1 MACLKLASMRSPMLA
16 TTEACMLSNA
26 AKSLSP
32 FSWLLLRKKLKLA
45 ASRECA
51 MSVTL
56 LDNCFTACNLV
67 TCCQHLVASVCQGSI
82 VVHSPL

>member
-1 MACLKLASMRSPMLA
+1 MLV

-32 FSWLLLRKKLKLA
+32 FSWLLRRKRLKLA

-51 MSVTL
+51 MSVTV
-56 LDNCFTACNLV
+56 LDNCFTACKPK
-67 TCCQHLVASVCQGSI
+67 TCCQ
-82 VVHSPL
+82 